1 MRKVALALAFCLI
14 STCGVTGA
22 VLAAD
27 KTDKTAQKSS
37 TSETSSAVK
46 QKKKKSAHKKSAH
59 KVSGKAQTGKSNKS
73 KKTAHVASASG
84 KSNKMVV
91 HVRSS
96 QLARDY
102 GVKVQKASYAPALGS
117 AGNVRLESSAALVFD
132 ESTQEALLAK
142 NDTAQLPIASITKL
156 MTAMVVLDSKPD
168 MQETLRI
175 TEQDVDTLRH
185 SSSRLAVGSELPR
198 SEMLKL
204 ALMSSENRAASSL
217 ARSYPGGLPAFVAA
231 MNRKAEALGMSHT
244 HFVDST
250 GLNSSNMST
259 AQDLVKMVSAA
270 YRYEKIRDAT
280 TTTEHDVYTAG
291 RNLAY
296 NNTNALVKS
305 QEWDI
310 GLSKTG
316 FIKEAGRCLV
326 MQARIAARPVII
338 VLLDS
343 VGKYSRIGDA
353 QRIKSW
359 LERESSGHMVSL
371 DAPRRG

>member
-1 MRKVALALAFCLI
+1 MRKVALALAFCLV
-14 STCGVTGA
+14 STCGVNGA
-22 VLAAD
+22 AWA
-27 KTDKTAQKSS
+27 TDKSS
-37 TSETSSAVK
+37 TAETKSAVK
-46 QKKKKSAHKKSAH
+46 KTVKHKKKKVTHKATLKSSAK
-59 KVSGKAQTGKSNKS
+59 KVSAKS
-73 KKTAHVASASG
+73 KSGTHVASVATG
-84 KSNKMVV
+84 KKNKLVT

-102 GVKVQKASYAPALGS
+102 GVKVQHASYAPSLS
-117 AGNVRLESSAALVFD
+117 APGGVRLESSSALVFD
-132 ESTQEALLAK
+132 ESTQEPLLAK
-142 NDTAQLPIASITKL
+142 NDASQVPIASITKL

-168 MQETLRI
+168 MQETLQI
-175 TEQDVDTLRH
+175 SEQDVDTLRH
-185 SSSRLAVGSELPR
+185 SSSRLAVGSQLPR
-198 SEMLKL
+198 HEMLKL
-204 ALMSSENRAASSL
+204 ALMSSENRAASCL

-231 MNRKAEALGMSHT
+231 MNRKAQALGMTHT

-270 YRYEKIRDAT
+270 YRYEKIREFT
-280 TTTEHDVYTAG
+280 TTAEHDVYASG

-305 QEWDI
+305 HKWDI

-316 FIKEAGRCLV
+316 FINEAGRCLV

-353 QRIKSW
+353 ERIKYW
-359 LERESSGHMVSL
+359 LEHESSGHNMVAL
-371 DAPRRG
+371 DAPQRG

>member
-1 MRKVALALAFCLI
+1 MRKVALALAFCLV
-14 STCGVTGA
+14 STCGVTGS
-22 VLAAD
+22 VFAAD
-27 KTDKTAQKSS
+27 KTKTSQKTGTAEASS
-37 TSETSSAVK
+37 TDK
-46 QKKKKSAHKKSAH
+46 QKKKKTAHKKTAQ
-59 KVSGKAQTGKSNKS
+59 KVSSKA
-73 KKTAHVASASG
+73 KTSTS
-84 KSNKMVV
+84 KMVV
-91 HVRSS
+91 HVRNS

-102 GVKVQKASYAPALGS
+102 GVKVQKASYAPALG
-117 AGNVRLESSAALVFD
+117 ATGNLRLESSSALVFD
-132 ESTQEALLAK
+132 ESTQESLLAK
-142 NDTAQLPIASITKL
+142 NDTAQVPIASITKL

-168 MQETLRI
+168 MQQTLRI

-198 SEMLKL
+198 AEMLKL
-204 ALMSSENRAASSL
+204 ALMSSENRAASCL

-231 MNRKAEALGMSHT
+231 MNRKAESLGMNHT

-270 YRYEKIRDAT
+270 YRYEKIRDFT
-280 TTTEHDVYTAG
+280 TTTEHDVFASG
-291 RNLAY
+291 RSLAY

-326 MQARIAARPVII
+326 MQARIATRPVII

-353 QRIKSW
+353 QRIKYW
-359 LERESSGHMVSL
+359 LEHESSGHMVSL